1 MLKLDTRDFSRAAYT
16 GLKQVKEKVNSKNH
30 EKASSVVQGL
40 PAYISTWGLHRLA
53 GDGVKYAK
61 SFDETK
67 YKGQVYQEFLKTL
80 QNLSQVAFAPNDPG
94 TLIDMELR
102 TYTGLNRLAIELAR
116 EWSFWAVT
124 ILGEAEEL

>member
-16 GLKQVKEKVNSKNH
+16 GLKQVEQKVNSKNH
-30 EKASSVVQGL
+30 KKASSVVQGL
-40 PAYISTWGLHRLA
+40 PAYISTWGLHRLT
-53 GDGVKYAK
+53 GDGVKYQ
-61 SFDETK
+61 SGETA

-80 QNLSQVAFAPNDPG
+80 QNLSQVAFAPNDPS
-94 TLIDMELR
+94 TLIDMKLDI
-102 TYTGLNRLAIELAR
+102 YTGLNRLAIELAR